1 VRSATCFLVTRHE
14 KSQVTDL
21 DGVIAR
27 EMQGDVLQEASMAST
42 ENKAISV
49 EPIRVFGV
57 IFHGV
62 AP

>member
-1 VRSATCFLVTRHE
+1 MRSATCFLVTKYE

-27 EMQGDVLQEASMAST
+27 EMQGDVLQEASMASA

>member
-1 VRSATCFLVTRHE
+1 ME
-14 KSQVTDL
+14 KSRVTDL

-27 EMQGDVLQEASMAST
+27 EMQSDVLQEASMAST
-42 ENKAISV
+42 ENEAVSV
-49 EPIRVFGV
+49 EPVWVFGV